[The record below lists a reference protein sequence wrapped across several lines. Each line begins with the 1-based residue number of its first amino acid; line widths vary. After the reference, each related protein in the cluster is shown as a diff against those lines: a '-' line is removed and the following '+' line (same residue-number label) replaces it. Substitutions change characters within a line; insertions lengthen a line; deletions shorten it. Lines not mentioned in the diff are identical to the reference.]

1 MTKKEMVKMAGSL
14 NVCGKEGSEATRT
27 NVWTDSRSQ
36 AGRIPSCPACS
47 EKPVEAA
54 GACLSAHLLEKSES
68 IHQQLL
74 SALGLVQARK
84 ALL

>member
-1 MTKKEMVKMAGSL
+1 MAGSV
-14 NVCGKEGSEATRT
+14 NMCGKEGSEATRT

-36 AGRIPSCPACS
+36 VGRIPSCPACS
-47 EKPVEAA
+47 AQPVEAA
-54 GACLSAHLLEKSES
+54 GACPSTHLLEKPES

-74 SALGLVQARK
+74 SALGFVQAGR